1 MLGKVF
7 GPKRDKVTREWR
19 RLHKEGLYELYCS
32 PNIIWVIRSRR
43 ARWTGHVARM
53 GDTIG

>member
-1 MLGKVF
+1 VLGKVF